1 MWRLTPGQTLC
12 AQQFGD
18 EFVLFN
24 DFSGATHLLGAGA
37 IALLDLLRQGP
48 SPSSELHSALAAALG
63 CAHDSAFDAEA
74 DELLARLAGLHLVE
88 QTAC

>member
-37 IALLDLLRQGP
+37 ITLLDLLRAGP
-48 SPSSELHSALAAALG
+48 TPSSELNTALAAALG
-63 CAHDSAFDAEA
+63 CARDRDFEVEA
-74 DELLARLAGLHLVE
+74 QDMLAQLAGLHLVE
-88 QTAC
+88 QVPC